1 MSFKTLTDLYIPGI
15 YYGLCYIFPWSWRQ
29 IRKLSTKFWP
39 YEFVSICSFVRRR
52 ATACLDSLDKPDN
65 FLFSVSNA
73 KFRAEKY
80 GQTLVQMIT
89 HTYSPSSLTEEFF
102 FYKKNEN
109 SSCHFI
115 SQFNA
120 ISFIKKKSSSVL
132 ISDHNWIKFFSQ
144 KIWYPIM

>member
-1 MSFKTLTDLYIPGI
+1 MTPF
-15 YYGLCYIFPWSWRQ
+15 
-29 IRKLSTKFWP
+29 KLSP
-39 YEFVSICSFVRRR
+39 IYIYPESIMGYIIYFQDLDAKYVYCPQNFDRTNSYQYAALCADEPQHVWTALTSQITSF
-52 ATACLDSLDKPDN
+52 
-65 FLFSVSNA
+65 FSVWNA

-120 ISFIKKKSSSVL
+120 ISFIKKK
-132 ISDHNWIKFFSQ
+132 KF
-144 KIWYPIM
+144 KRPDIWPQLD

>member
-1 MSFKTLTDLYIPGI
+1 MWVNCQQIFDRTNSYQYAALCADEPQHVWTALTSQITSF
-15 YYGLCYIFPWSWRQ
+15 
-29 IRKLSTKFWP
+29 
-39 YEFVSICSFVRRR
+39 
-52 ATACLDSLDKPDN
+52 
-65 FLFSVSNA
+65 FSVSNA

-120 ISFIKKKSSSVL
+120 ISFIKKKKVQASWYLTTIGL
-132 ISDHNWIKFFSQ
+132 IFHKRFFINKYELFFLSDWKSA
-144 KIWYPIM
+144 PVRESRL

>member
-1 MSFKTLTDLYIPGI
+1 MVHVIYVNCQQNFDRANSYQYAALCTDEPQHVWTALTSQITSF
-15 YYGLCYIFPWSWRQ
+15 
-29 IRKLSTKFWP
+29 
-39 YEFVSICSFVRRR
+39 
-52 ATACLDSLDKPDN
+52 
-65 FLFSVSNA
+65 FSVWNA

-120 ISFIKKKSSSVL
+120 ISFIKKKKSSSVL
-132 ISDHNWIKFFSQ
+132 ISDHNWINFFH
-144 KIWYPIM
+144 KRYDILYIM